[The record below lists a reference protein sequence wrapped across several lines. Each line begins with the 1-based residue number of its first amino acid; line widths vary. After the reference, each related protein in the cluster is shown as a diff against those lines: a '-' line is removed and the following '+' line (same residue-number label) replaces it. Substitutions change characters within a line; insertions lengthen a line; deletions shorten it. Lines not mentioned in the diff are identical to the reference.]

1 MNTFA
6 ITFQGVL
13 PVSVF
18 LQSAAVETRLN
29 PHGTDS
35 VMCAKLD
42 RELTHIAEM

>member
-1 MNTFA
+1 MNTFV

-18 LQSAAVETRLN
+18 IQSVAVETRLN
-29 PHGTDS
+29 PHRTDSVS

-42 RELTHIAEM
+42 RELTHR